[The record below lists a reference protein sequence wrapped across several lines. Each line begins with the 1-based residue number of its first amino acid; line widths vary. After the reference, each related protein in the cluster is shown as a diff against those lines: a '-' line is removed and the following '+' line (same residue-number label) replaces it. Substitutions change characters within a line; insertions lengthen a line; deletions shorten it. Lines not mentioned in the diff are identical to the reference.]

1 MKEIG
6 YLNNLDNPD
15 NLKKIIDRLPYS
27 IRVKWRDTFDEIVE
41 REARD
46 VTVADIMK
54 FVTVKSSIS
63 PDVWKRL

>member
-46 VTVADIMK
+46 VTVADIMQ